1 VCFEDKEKIM
11 KPFTYYQP
19 TRLFFGCGERH
30 QAGNIIRNE
39 ARKILFVADPG
50 LIKAAPEM
58 VRDVRH
64 SLNEAGVAFVE
75 YDQVTPNPTLEEIQ
89 TGAEL
94 AKKNGVEACLGMGG
108 GSTID
113 TAKAIAVAATHPGT
127 AWDYLYYKKAPTD
140 KTLPI
145 FAIATTA
152 GTGTQTSK
160 VSVFTNTTEKKKSA
174 MWNDHLLCRAA
185 IIDPE
190 IMLTLP
196 PRITASTGFDVFTHA
211 FESLININSI
221 VFVDLLALEAI
232 ALVIKNLPSVV
243 KDGSDIEC
251 RSNMAWADTLAGMCL
266 ANVGTTL
273 PHAAGQPLS
282 GHFPHISHGES
293 LAVVYPAFAEFTHPG
308 APAKFAQVA
317 RLFNPALEKQN
328 DAIAAASFQGDI
340 EAFLER
346 IGLRCYL
353 EDFGVTEG
361 DLAAVLD
368 HAMEFPD
375 HTVNPVP
382 PTREDMWNIYQ
393 KSFRK

>member
-1 VCFEDKEKIM
+1 M

-19 TRLFFGCGERH
+19 TRLFFGCGQRH
-30 QAGNIIRNE
+30 QAGNIIGTE
-39 ARKILFVADPG
+39 ARKILLVADPG
-50 LIKAAPEM
+50 LINAAPDM

-64 SLNEAGVAFVE
+64 SLNEAGVTFVE
-75 YDQVTPNPTLEEIQ
+75 YDQVTPNPTLEDIQ

-94 AKKNGVEACLGMGG
+94 AQKEGVEACLGMGG
-108 GSTID
+108 GSAID

-127 AWDYLYYKKAPTD
+127 AWDYLYYKQAPTN

-145 FAIATTA
+145 FSIATTS

-160 VSVFTNTTEKKKSA
+160 VSVFTNTAKNKKSA

-211 FESLININSI
+211 FESLINVNSI
-221 VFVDLLALEAI
+221 VFVDLLAIEAI
-232 ALVIKNLPSVV
+232 ALVIKNLPAVV

-251 RSNMAWADTLAGMCL
+251 RSKIAWADTLAGMCL

-293 LAVVYPAFAEFTHPG
+293 LAVVYPAFAEFTCSG

-317 RLFNPALEKQN
+317 RLFNPALKKQN
-328 DAIAAASFQGDI
+328 DEAAAASFQDEI
-340 EAFLER
+340 EAFLES

-353 EDFGVTEG
+353 EDFGITRDNVE
-361 DLAAVLD
+361 AVLD